1 MHRRF
6 SVLAVTTMT
15 TVTAAV
21 AAGCSA
27 GSSANGNSGPAGY
40 AKDGTFTYTIPS
52 DPGAIDPYRNI
63 SSINEMGSLVYDPLV
78 NVTPEGKIV
87 SGLAERWQ
95 VDARGATF
103 TLREG
108 ITCSD
113 GTPLTARQ
121 VAAALTF
128 LKDPKNQSPL
138 YGLLVPATAFTVTAD
153 DTARTVKVTMQ
164 EPFALLLQT
173 IGRTPIVCDKGMKNP
188 KSLAKSSAG
197 TGPYVLSDVVRGDHY
212 TFTRR
217 AGYTWGPAGVG
228 NDAPGTPARVVVKI
242 VPNETTAANLLLSG
256 EVNMAAVR
264 GADRKRLEAR
274 ELKHFTLSSTLGEL
288 WFNQRDGRPGADPK
302 VRKALIT
309 ALDLDELARVSTGG
323 QGKRAEALVANDSQP
338 CAANNVEGLPRHDA
352 RQAAALLDQAGWTAG
367 SKGIRGKGGKQLKV
381 SLHYSSNEGKGN
393 VAAAEVV
400 SQRWK
405 DLGVS
410 VELVGDDL
418 NSLNRA
424 MFETGDFDVYWAG
437 FKLNLPHLAV
447 PFASG
452 AVPPAGQNFTGI
464 KNPSYDSLVARA
476 ARTAGEA
483 GCKLWNDAERS
494 LIAASD
500 VVPVSEAEIPYF
512 LNKGEAKTEGWLQ
525 IPIPT
530 SLRVLR

>member
-1 MHRRF
+1 M
-6 SVLAVTTMT
+6 TTLT
-15 TVTAAV
+15 TVTAAL

-27 GSSANGNSGPAGY
+27 GSSQNGNGGPVGY
-40 AKDGTFTYTIPS
+40 AKDGTFTFTLPS

-78 NVTPEGKIV
+78 NVTPEGRIV
-87 SGLAERWQ
+87 SGLAQSWAA
-95 VDARGATF
+95 DARGATF

-108 ITCSD
+108 VTCSD

-138 YGLLVPATAFTVTAD
+138 YGLLVPATPFTVTGD

-173 IGRTPIVCDKGMKNP
+173 IGRTPIVCDKGMKDP
-188 KSLAKSSAG
+188 GSLATSSAG
-197 TGPYVLSDVVRGDHY
+197 TGPYILSEVVRGDHY

-217 AGYTWGPAGVG
+217 AGYTWGPAGAG
-228 NDAPGTPARVVVKI
+228 NDAPGTPAKVVARI

-256 EVNMAAVR
+256 EVNMAAVG

-274 ELKHFTLSSTLGEL
+274 KLKHFTVSSTLGEL

-302 VRKALIT
+302 VRKALT
-309 ALDLDELARVSTGG
+309 AALDLDELARVSTGG
-323 QGKRAEALVANDSQP
+323 QGKRAEALVANDAQP
-338 CAANNVEGLPRHDA
+338 CAANNVDGRVPPHDA
-352 RQAAALLDQAGWTAG
+352 GQAAALLDEAGWTAG
-367 SKGIRGKGGKQLKV
+367 SKGVRSKGGKQLKV
-381 SLHYSSNEGKGN
+381 SLHYSANEGKGN

-410 VELVGDDL
+410 VRLVGDDR
-418 NSLNRA
+418 NSLTRA

-464 KNPSYDSLVARA
+464 RNPSYDRLVAQA
-476 ARTAGEA
+476 ARTPGAA

-494 LIAASD
+494 LIAAAD
-500 VVPVSEAEIPYF
+500 VVPVSEADIPYF
-512 LNKGEAKTEGWLQ
+512 LNKAEAGTEGWLQ